1 MLAIA
6 AVLAAQ
12 IAFNGSISPLTTT
25 VSERPFPTGRSRNGL
40 STGTVGVV
48 GQ

>member
-25 VSERPFPTGRSRNGL
+25 VSERPFLPAAREWIVHRNG
-40 STGTVGVV
+40 
-48 GQ
+48 